1 MTANLELVAL
11 PGLPEIS
18 AGAKLGELLVS
29 AVERVGVPLSD
40 DDAIVVSQKVVSK
53 AEGRVRRLDE
63 VEPGERAVELAG
75 RLGKDPRLVELV
87 LAESRRI
94 VRAERGVLIVET
106 HGGWI
111 CANAGIDASNVPGDG
126 TVVLLPEDPD
136 ASARQL
142 RAAIAAACGRRPAV
156 VIADSFGRPWRIG
169 QADAAIG
176 CAGLRALDDWRGR
189 TDAHGRELT
198 ATVVAIADEL
208 AAAADLARDKASG
221 RPAVLVRGAGAWRTD
236 EDGLGAAAALQR
248 AAAADLFR

>member
-1 MTANLELVAL
+1 MSPNLELVAL

-18 AGAKLGELLVS
+18 AGAKLGGLLAS

-106 HGGWI
+106 HRGWI

-136 ASARQL
+136 ASARAL
-142 RAAIAAACGRRPAV
+142 RDRLREATGAAVAV
-156 VIADSFGRPWRIG
+156 LITDTFGRAWREGLLDVALGAAGIEPMLDLRG
-169 QADAAIG
+169 QQDLNGRDLHHTVLAQADA
-176 CAGLRALDDWRGR
+176 
-189 TDAHGRELT
+189 
-198 ATVVAIADEL
+198 L
-208 AAAADLARDKASG
+208 AAAAGLLMRKGDRI
-221 RPAVLVRGAGAWRTD
+221 PAVLVRGYRFAPSDAG
-236 EDGLGAAAALQR
+236 GAALVR
-248 AAAADLFR
+248 ARENDLFR